1 MNTPGTTVSL
11 HDFGNFLR
19 DIWYFG
25 LPSADLKPKQ
35 FKAKVIL
42 GEPILFGRTSD
53 GTPFALRNL
62 CPHRGI
68 PLHYGHFEGDEV
80 ICPYHGWRFN
90 RHGHCTLIPSLT
102 SDSDVDPKQFGVL
115 SYPVREA
122 QGNLWIYMPV
132 KERQTPEPALEVPLV
147 PGFSATT
154 WPQAVQK
161 FIFPGH
167 LDQVFINFMDPAHA
181 PFVHGAWW
189 WRTRGKLFEK
199 AKTFDPSPYGFTMRR
214 HPLLRKSWAH
224 HILGGHPEVEIIY
237 RLPGIRIETNYT
249 DRHTFC
255 FLITLT
261 PINEHQTELTSIFYW
276 TFPWL
281 APLKPLLAPFAREFI
296 NQDLRIVAKQSEGLA
311 YNPPLTLIK
320 EADNQAKW
328 YYQIK
333 REYAKAIQEGR
344 EFVNPMKT
352 QVLRWR

>member
-1 MNTPGTTVSL
+1 MNTPSTTVSL

-90 RHGHCTLIPSLT
+90 RHGQCTLIPSLT

-122 QGNLWIYMPV
+122 QGNLWIYMPA
-132 KERQTPEPALEVPLV
+132 KDRQAPEPALEVPLV
-147 PGFSATT
+147 PGFSATAC
-154 WPQAVQK
+154 PQAVQK

>member
-1 MNTPGTTVSL
+1 MNTRGTTASL
-11 HDFGNFLR
+11 HDFGHFLR

-25 LPSADLKPKQ
+25 LPAAELKPKQ
-35 FKAKVIL
+35 IKAKIIL
-42 GEPILFGRTSD
+42 GEPILFGRTSS

-68 PLHYGHFEGDEV
+68 PLHYGSFENDEV

-90 RHGHCTLIPSLT
+90 PHGHCTLIPSLT
-102 SDSDVDPKQFGVL
+102 SDSDVDPKQFSVF
-115 SYPVREA
+115 SYPVREV
-122 QGNLWIYMPV
+122 QGNLWIYIPTKEQRAEPRLDVPV
-132 KERQTPEPALEVPLV
+132 V
-147 PGFSATT
+147 PGFSLTSR
-154 WPQAVQK
+154 PQAVEK
-161 FIFPGH
+161 FICQGH
-167 LDQVFINFMDPAHA
+167 LDQVFINLMDPAHA
-181 PFVHGAWW
+181 PFVHNAWW
-189 WRTRGKLFEK
+189 WRTRGPLFEK

-224 HILGGHPEVEIIY
+224 YILGGHPEVEIIY

-249 DRHTFC
+249 KRHTFC
-255 FLITLT
+255 SLVTLT
-261 PINEHQTELTSIFYW
+261 PINDHQTEVTATFYW

-281 APLKPLLAPFAREFI
+281 TPLKPLLAPFAREFI

-333 REYAKAIQEGR
+333 REYARAVQEGR